1 MSYLAS
7 TSLLNDIAQ
16 LRAITS
22 APIINNSC
30 LISGIPPAA
39 IKALITANGNE
50 KIVCENFISL
60 KMVKSLK
67 SLLCSCFT
75 VSSLFLM
82 LFMMNIGLHGLIN
95 VYNMM
100 IYCYTTGMITCMEKF
115 TNIFGTFC
123 PTIRTKLSIISFI

>member
-22 APIINNSC
+22 APIINNSR

-67 SLLCSCFT
+67 SLLCSGSITFSSFLILCMVNT
-75 VSSLFLM
+75 VMYSFKNYLM
-82 LFMMNIGLHGLIN
+82 F
-95 VYNMM
+95 
-100 IYCYTTGMITCMEKF
+100 
-115 TNIFGTFC
+115 
-123 PTIRTKLSIISFI
+123 